1 MKRAT
6 KNSGKRVREA
16 QKKDAG
22 QGVEGPVLSGSDYP
36 VEDRALKEAA
46 RFMGEELL
54 PLLGVEGSVKRVSPT
69 EAVFLEVGDYLADFN
84 YEMEDGTWK
93 HLEFESDSLSAE
105 DLRRFRAYEAVISYK
120 YNVEVT
126 TYVLCTSKVK
136 VLKSSLTQG
145 VNTYHVKVLRM
156 KDYNADDIIPDLEK
170 KQSAGERLKR
180 EELLNVLLTSLM
192 DGEMSQSVRITRSLG
207 ILKREQGYVEKGR
220 MVPMQSVLYALAMKV
235 LTTEEIKQIKE
246 MMTMTLL
253 GQMLMEDGIE
263 KGLEKGEF
271 KAIQD
276 MINDGLLSLETA
288 AARKQM
294 TVEAFQEKLK
304 ALDLV

>member
-6 KNSGKRVREA
+6 KNSGKWVREA
-16 QKKDAG
+16 QKRDAG
-22 QGVEGPVLSGSDYP
+22 RSVEDPVQPGNDYP

-126 TYVLCTSKVK
+126 TYVLCTSKVR

-207 ILKREQGYVEKGR
+207 ILKREQEYVEKGR